1 MADHISITPGTGT
14 TIATDDIAG
23 THYQRIKLTHGVDG
37 VAVDC
42 SGSNP
47 LPTVLTAGSAAVGKL
62 TANDGVDIGDVTINN
77 TAGAGVYVR
86 PGTGVN
92 LDTSAVAVTSALPA
106 GTNAIGKLAA
116 NDGVD
121 VGDVTINN
129 AASSPVYIAP
139 GTGVNLNTSAVI
151 VSTLPSIPAGT
162 NAIGKLAAND
172 GVDIGDVTVNNVAG
186 SPVYIAPGTGV
197 NLNTSNVTVG
207 AAIPAGTNYIGK
219 TRLTDGTLDAS
230 LVTVGSRNIL
240 PVGIYDGSGNQITSF
255 GGGGGSSGTL
265 KKVLSTITR
274 PGDTTAYTAGD
285 VFGDT
290 TYATLAVGSANGDTG
305 RIVDAGLT
313 LSVAPSTRPDFR
325 VFFFDTAP
333 STFADN
339 AVFAPTGTDLGYL
352 IGWLDFPG
360 SSADIPNGGSG
371 STNLVYPCP
380 GMMPPHGMFFKCG
393 ASSQNIFAYVVTLSG
408 RTPAASEVVNLK
420 IGVMLGC

>member
-1 MADHISITPGTGT
+1 MALGIGLRLKSGSTGEDEGLPPPEPGAGI

-62 TANDGVDIGDVTINN
+62 AANDGVDIGDVTVNN

-121 VGDVTINN
+121 
-129 AASSPVYIAP
+129 
-139 GTGVNLNTSAVI
+139 
-151 VSTLPSIPAGT
+151 
-162 NAIGKLAAND
+162 
-172 GVDIGDVTVNNVAG
+172 IGDVTVNNVAG
-186 SPVYIAPGTGV
+186 SPVYIAPGTGI

-255 GGGGGSSGTL
+255 GGGGGGSSGTL

-274 PGDTTAYTAGD
+274 PADTTAYTAGD

-360 SSADIPNGGSG
+360 SSADVPNGGSG